1 VIGHLILFRPRPGLA
16 AADREALVAAFE
28 RALTE
33 IPGILASRVGERLT
47 LGRPYD
53 QLNAVDFPFA
63 ALIEFADEAALRAYL
78 DHPAHDELG
87 RRFYQTAENALVF
100 DFTIRDGREVRRLL
114 ASDRVIE

>member
-1 VIGHLILFRPRPGLA
+1 MIGHLILFRPKPGLA
-16 AADREALVAAFE
+16 ASDREALVTAFE
-28 RALTE
+28 RALTD

-53 QLNAVDFPFA
+53 QLNAIDFPFA

-87 RRFYQTAENALVF
+87 RRFYQTAESALVF
-100 DFTIRDGREVRRLL
+100 DFTIRDAREVRKLL
-114 ASDRVIE
+114 ADRRIS